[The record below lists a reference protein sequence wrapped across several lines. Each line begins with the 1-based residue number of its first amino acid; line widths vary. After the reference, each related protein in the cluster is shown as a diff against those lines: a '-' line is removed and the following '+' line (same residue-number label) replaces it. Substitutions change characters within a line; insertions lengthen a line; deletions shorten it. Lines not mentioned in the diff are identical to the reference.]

1 MSFLTSMTS
10 MPSSERKSVN
20 SKLVSSSLIATSTEP
35 IVIIATTNST
45 LAVFLLWKLV
55 ARSADLSILR
65 PL

>member
-45 LAVFLLWKLV
+45 LAVFLL
-55 ARSADLSILR
+55 
-65 PL
+65 